1 MTPTAATATTTTPCR
16 KQQQRDEH
24 QEAENT
30 ADDYVDVQPAAVVI
44 GRLLFRPGRYR
55 QYSDAVGGNGTAG
68 GGGGIAAGGSGT
80 ADGGS
85 G

>member
-1 MTPTAATATTTTPCR
+1 MTPTAATATTTTPRR

-30 ADDYVDVQPAAVVI
+30 ADDYVDVQSAAAVVI

-55 QYSDAVGGNGTAG
+55 QYSDAVSGSVIDAAG
-68 GGGGIAAGGSGT
+68 GGSGT

>member
-1 MTPTAATATTTTPCR
+1 MTPTAATATTTPRR

-30 ADDYVDVQPAAVVI
+30 ADDYVDVQPAAAVVI